1 MRVSYKWL
9 QEFVEIDIAP
19 QELADRLTLAGVTV
33 EGVTELGSG
42 VSNVLTGRIESIS
55 PHPNA
60 DKLVVTSV
68 NTGGVQRQI
77 VTAAT
82 NVREGDVIPVAVE
95 GARLASGLVI
105 KKAKLRGVESRGMM
119 CSGQELGIDPKTMVA
134 EQANGIMILPPGT
147 PLGKEA
153 KEILGLDDHILELDL
168 TPNRGDCLSM
178 IGVAREVAA
187 LLGRPL
193 RIPQPSFKELAE
205 SIEGQAR
212 VDIDATD
219 LCGRFCARLIKNVR
233 MGPSPLWMQ
242 QRLRN
247 AGIRP
252 ISNIVDVTNYVML
265 ELGQPMHAY
274 DYNLLAD
281 GRIIVRR
288 ARDEEKMLSL
298 DGCERSLT
306 PDMLA
311 ITDSDGP
318 VGIAGVM
325 GGLTTEVTAKTT
337 SVLLEAAFFNPISI
351 RKTSKVL
358 GLRSEASQRFEKGID
373 IGGAAR
379 ATNRAAQLIAE
390 MEAGDA
396 VSGVID
402 VFPEPPQA
410 KIVSF
415 RPARAAYILGV
426 EVPKEEAAE
435 ILTALQFKVRDS
447 GADLLVTVPTHRVD
461 VSLEVDLIEEIARMH
476 GFDQVPG
483 TLPFGQST
491 QGKQTR
497 EQSLIA
503 GIRNRLAGDGLYE
516 LMTYSFTHPRV
527 LDQMNLPGE
536 SPLRET
542 VKLQNPLSE
551 EHSVMRTMMLPGL
564 LDALARNFSRRVQN
578 GAVFELG
585 RVFYPQ
591 GEGSLPEERQVLAAA
606 AMGRTPAGWN
616 APAWELDFYYLKGVL
631 ENLFD
636 YLRTEPVS
644 FKPELENPSFHPGR
658 SAWLEVAGA
667 RLGVLG
673 ELHPDVL
680 EQFELPDRVVAF
692 ELDLDRLLA
701 VSGRPPVYATLPRFP
716 AVERD
721 IAVLIKQGTPAVQV
735 VDAIR
740 SAGGDLLRSVSLFDV
755 YRGGQVSQGYQS
767 MAFSLRFYAEDRT
780 LTDTEVA
787 EITSAIAQALAQQF
801 GAELRA

>member
-9 QEFVEIDIAP
+9 QEFVEIDITP

-33 EGVTELGSG
+33 EGVTELGVG
-42 VSNVLTGRIESIS
+42 ISNVITGRIESIS

-68 NTGGVQRQI
+68 DTGGEKRQI
-77 VTAAT
+77 ITAAT

-147 PLGKEA
+147 PLGQDA

-193 RIPQPSFKELAE
+193 RLPQSSFKELPE

-212 VDIDATD
+212 VDIEDTD
-219 LCGRFCARLIKNVR
+219 LCRRFCARLVKNVKV
-233 MGPSPLWMQ
+233 GPSPLWMQ

-265 ELGQPMHAY
+265 ELGQPMHAF
-274 DYNLLAD
+274 DYNLLKD
-281 GRIIVRR
+281 GHIIVRR
-288 ARDEEKMLSL
+288 GRAGEKMLSL
-298 DGCERSLT
+298 DGNERVLT

-311 ITDSDGP
+311 ITDPSGP

-325 GGLTTEVTAKTT
+325 GGLATEVTAKTV
-337 SVLLEAAFFNPISI
+337 SVLLESAFFNPISI
-351 RKTSKVL
+351 RKTSKAL

-373 IGGAAR
+373 IGGSAR
-379 ATNRAAQLIAE
+379 AANRAAQLITE
-390 MEAGDA
+390 MEAGDV
-396 VSGVID
+396 VSGIID
-402 VFPEPPQA
+402 VCPEPLQE
-410 KIVSF
+410 KIISL
-415 RPARAAYILGV
+415 RPGRATYILGV
-426 EVPKEEAAE
+426 EVPKEEAAG
-435 ILTALQFKVRDS
+435 ILTGLQFKVRES

-461 VSLEVDLIEEIARMH
+461 VNLEIDLIEEIARMH
-476 GFDQVPG
+476 GYDRVPG
-483 TLPFGQST
+483 TLPYGQSI

-497 EQSLIA
+497 EQSLTA
-503 GIRNRLAGDGLYE
+503 GIRNSLAGDGLYE
-516 LMTYSFTHPRV
+516 VMTYSFTHPRV
-527 LDQMNLPGE
+527 LDQMNLPAD
-536 SPLRET
+536 SPFREM

-564 LDALARNFSRRVQN
+564 LETLARNFSRRVQN
-578 GAVFELG
+578 GAVFEIG
-585 RVFYPQ
+585 RVFYPRE
-591 GEGSLPEERQVLAAA
+591 EGSLPEERQVLSAA
-606 AMGRTPAGWN
+606 AMGRTMAGWN
-616 APAWELDFYYLKGVL
+616 APARELDFYHLKGVL

-636 YLRTEPVS
+636 YLRTEPVN
-644 FKPELENPSFHPGR
+644 FQPELENPSFHPGR
-658 SAWLEVAGA
+658 SAWLEAGGT
-667 RLGVLG
+667 RLGVVG

-680 EQFELPDRVVAF
+680 EQFGLPDRVVAF
-692 ELDLDRLLA
+692 ELDLEQLLK
-701 VSGRPPVYATLPRFP
+701 VSGRPFVYTTLPRFP

-721 IAVLIKQGTPAVQV
+721 IAVLIKQGTPAAQV
-735 VDAIR
+735 VEAIR
-740 SAGGDLLRSVSLFDV
+740 RAGGELLRSVFLFDV
-755 YRGGQVSQGYQS
+755 YRGGQVPQGYQS

-787 EITSAIAQALAQQF
+787 ERTAAIANSLAQGF